1 MALVDDTEEVRYIP
15 LEEMDDETRRE
26 VLKTRRAIKLVA
38 YVSIG
43 MIGLMMILTLV
54 AVMLTYGD

>member
-1 MALVDDTEEVRYIP
+1 MAQVDDTEEVRYIP